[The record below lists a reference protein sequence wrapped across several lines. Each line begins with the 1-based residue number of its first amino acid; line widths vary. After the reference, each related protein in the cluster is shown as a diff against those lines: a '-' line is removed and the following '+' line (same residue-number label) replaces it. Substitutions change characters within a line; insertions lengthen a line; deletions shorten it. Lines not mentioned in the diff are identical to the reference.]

1 MTPSPTTRN
10 VDVDP
15 HELSRACA
23 DLERLALSL
32 EEALGRLAAEAAVAA
47 PGRDEVSVTTA
58 ASATAVADRFAE
70 DATSGIEQLRNI
82 AAMLRSHA
90 GDLADADDQA
100 ATGLRT

>member
-1 MTPSPTTRN
+1 MTPPPTTDGL
-10 VDVDP
+10 DVDP

-32 EEALGRLAAEAAVAA
+32 EAAVGRLTPEAAVAA

-70 DATSGIEQLRNI
+70 DATSGIQQLRDI
-82 AAMLRSHA
+82 AAMLQSHA
-90 GDLADADDQA
+90 GGLADADDHA
-100 ATGLRT
+100 ATGLRA

>member
-1 MTPSPTTRN
+1 MTPSPTSGN
-10 VDVDP
+10 LDVDP

-32 EEALGRLAAEAAVAA
+32 EEAVGRLAPEAAVDA

-58 ASATAVADRFAE
+58 ASATAVAGRFAE
-70 DATSGIEQLRNI
+70 DATSGIRQLRNI

-90 GDLADADDQA
+90 GGLADADDQA
-100 ATGLRT
+100 ASGLRT